1 MMMKMVIVMMMMMMK
16 KKELYLM
23 RAETL
28 SPVVNRSNFHHGPL
42 PGALWCYCKS
52 CRLILTS
59 GRIITL
65 DCRDISLSVL

>member
-1 MMMKMVIVMMMMMMK
+1 MMMKMVIVMMMMMK

-23 RAETL
+23 RAET
-28 SPVVNRSNFHHGPL
+28 SPVVNRSNFHHGSL